1 MPVQNKNINNEKSF
15 NRYIVEC
22 KYVRSKGKEFDG
34 FSFNRYIVECKC
46 SYVNKEN
53 QKVYSFNRYI
63 VECK

>member
-1 MPVQNKNINNEKSF
+1 MSFKTTCF

-46 SYVNKEN
+46 QRGGIMKNV
-53 QKVYSFNRYI
+53 VTVLI
-63 VECK
+63 DT